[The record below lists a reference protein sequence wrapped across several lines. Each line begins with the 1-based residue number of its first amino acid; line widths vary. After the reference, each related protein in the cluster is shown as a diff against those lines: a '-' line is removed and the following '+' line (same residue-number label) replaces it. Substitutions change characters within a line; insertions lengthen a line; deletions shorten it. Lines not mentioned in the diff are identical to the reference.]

1 MFLKNNYI
9 PKKFDESVLHV
20 ETISKLKILTKFNFM
35 NIVLYGVNGVGKYV
49 LSKLILDNLFGSD
62 VNKLQCYNE
71 KPNYFYS
78 SYHYEIYLEKNH
90 NKDDLKVFIESISN
104 SKNIGS
110 DFNNILIIKN
120 AHFLDKEVLFYIK
133 KLIECDYPIYFIL
146 LFNNMSFLPK
156 SFKNIFL
163 SIRVPKI
170 DKSELSLFIKS
181 VCENEKIK
189 IGNSTIEEMIYQNKK
204 NITKILI
211 NIQYYKKTNKLL
223 KYSNSEIDK
232 LLQLVYERKNTNI
245 LKIRETLYDL
255 TSKGIQKKLLIDY
268 SVEQMLK
275 RIKDQ
280 ETKMEF
286 ISDICKMDENFSV
299 SYKELIHLDYF
310 FILLMKYC

>member
-9 PKKFDESVLHV
+9 PKKFDESVLHL

-133 KLIECDYPIYFIL
+133 KLSY
-146 LFNNMSFLPK
+146 
-156 SFKNIFL
+156 L
-163 SIRVPKI
+163 S
-170 DKSELSLFIKS
+170 
-181 VCENEKIK
+181 
-189 IGNSTIEEMIYQNKK
+189 
-204 NITKILI
+204 TKCIW
-211 NIQYYKKTNKLL
+211 T
-223 KYSNSEIDK
+223 
-232 LLQLVYERKNTNI
+232 
-245 LKIRETLYDL
+245 
-255 TSKGIQKKLLIDY
+255 
-268 SVEQMLK
+268 
-275 RIKDQ
+275 
-280 ETKMEF
+280 F
-286 ISDICKMDENFSV
+286 
-299 SYKELIHLDYF
+299 
-310 FILLMKYC
+310 

>member
-1 MFLKNNYI
+1 MFLTQNYI

-35 NIVLYGVNGVGKYV
+35 NIVLYGVNGGGKYV
-49 LSKLILDNLFGSD
+49 LSKLILENLFGSD

-71 KPNYFYS
+71 KTNYFYS

-170 DKSELSLFIKS
+170 DKMELSLFIKS

-275 RIKDQ
+275 RINDQ

>member
-1 MFLKNNYI
+1 MFLTQNYI

-71 KPNYFYS
+71 KTNYFYS

-170 DKSELSLFIKS
+170 DKMELSLFIKS

-275 RIKDQ
+275 RINDQ